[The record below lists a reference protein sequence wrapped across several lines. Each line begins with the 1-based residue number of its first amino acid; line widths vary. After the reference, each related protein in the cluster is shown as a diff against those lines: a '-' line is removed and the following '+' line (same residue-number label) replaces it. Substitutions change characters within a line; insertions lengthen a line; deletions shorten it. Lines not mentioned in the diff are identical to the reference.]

1 MAPAYVFVDIQLWKN
16 INIKERQLCK
26 RNAYLFSCSFK
37 FQHANLPSKSASN
50 EVEFKFSY
58 SKRIKE
64 CGVRLLNVSPYRD
77 DSDGSSEKDYN
88 QQSGEKGDVVVTS
101 EEYNNLPCGLIVAD
115 SGLTALNSEVSLG
128 KGEASSVSSYPPMEG
143 EALCVYS
150 IITEQQDAEIPILNR
165 MIGCHHGT

>member
-26 RNAYLFSCSFK
+26 RNDYLFSCSLK
-37 FQHANLPSKSASN
+37 FQHANLPYKSAFN

-88 QQSGEKGDVVVTS
+88 QQSGEKGDVVVETSVTS
-101 EEYNNLPCGLIVAD
+101 EEYNNLPCGLI
-115 SGLTALNSEVSLG
+115 
-128 KGEASSVSSYPPMEG
+128 
-143 EALCVYS
+143 
-150 IITEQQDAEIPILNR
+150 
-165 MIGCHHGT
+165 